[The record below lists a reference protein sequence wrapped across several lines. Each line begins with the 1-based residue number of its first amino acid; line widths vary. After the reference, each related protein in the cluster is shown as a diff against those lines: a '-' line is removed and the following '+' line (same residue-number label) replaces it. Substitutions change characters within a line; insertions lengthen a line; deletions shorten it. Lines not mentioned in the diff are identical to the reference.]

1 MPLWCPNGPQTT
13 SHWFLGF
20 DFHAAQVPKWI
31 PKANPSGHWDLIFRP
46 LWCSSG
52 PQSKSQWP
60 LGFEFQATLVL
71 KWARKQI
78 HVAIGI
84 ALIDAKT
91 ARTGWPRLSGQSA
104 SSLAPPAS
112 RIGCAGSQHSKE
124 DWSTVPPRPTLSN
137 PKRPGPQAHP
147 QAPQAPEARR
157 PLRFPGQARLP
168 KPRWSLRFC
177 LSDSV
182 CQILSVRCFQVP
194 PDPVQSPGAPIDPA
208 PKVPPSQAPRQ
219 GVRARGSSTPRNSV

>member
-1 MPLWCPNGPQTT
+1 MHFCWGVGCNRLLSRHPRW
-13 SHWFLGF
+13 
-20 DFHAAQVPKWI
+20 
-31 PKANPSGHWDLIFRP
+31 
-46 LWCSSG
+46 
-52 PQSKSQWP
+52 
-60 LGFEFQATLVL
+60 
-71 KWARKQI
+71 
-78 HVAIGI
+78 VADG
-84 ALIDAKT
+84 LIDAKT

-137 PKRPGPQAHP
+137 PKRPRPQAHP